1 MPFSSQAD
9 ILGKG
14 QINVQ
19 YLGRTTS
26 RIDVLKER
34 QNPPISS
41 YFHHRKGYDSEF
53 KFVVVEVKDG
63 VRIDVFL
70 EKMYDRKK
78 SYLTE
83 IDIDAQNICIQLE
96 IVRPD

>member
-63 VRIDVFL
+63 VWKKLRFL
-70 EKMYDRKK
+70 EVRIEVITLPV
-78 SYLTE
+78 YLE
-83 IDIDAQNICIQLE
+83 KNVNI
-96 IVRPD
+96 